1 MAVCIAVLDR
11 QSTPLKLCTNDPSKE
26 VAFHYILHTSLDVI
40 DERTQN
46 SSVGPTAHAGA
57 KSTEPLRDLYLGVL
71 YSTEQHKV
79 FGYVTNTNVKFV
91 IIVDGSNTNIRD
103 NEIRQMFRKL
113 HNGYANLLYNPF
125 YMPGTPIESKKFQS
139 VVQSLLLPNSAVAV
153 AK

>member
-11 QSTPLKLCTNDPSKE
+11 QSTPLKLCTNDGFKE

-40 DERTQN
+40 DERTQHT
-46 SSVGPTAHAGA
+46 SVAPTANSGG
-57 KSTEPLRDLYLGVL
+57 KPVEPLRDLYLGVL

-91 IIVDGSNTNIRD
+91 IIVDASNTNIRD

-113 HNGYANLLYNPF
+113 HNGIMF
-125 YMPGTPIESKKFQS
+125 TK
-139 VVQSLLLPNSAVAV
+139 
-153 AK
+153 

>member
-11 QSTPLKLCTNDPSKE
+11 MSTPLHLLTNDPTKE

-40 DERTQN
+40 EERTTQSGVSN
-46 SSVGPTAHAGA
+46 PSNA
-57 KSTEPLRDLYLGVL
+57 KPTEPLRDLYLGVL

-91 IIVDGSNTNIRD
+91 IIVDASNTNIRD

-113 HNGYANLLYNPF
+113 HNGYSNLLYNPF
-125 YMPGTPIESKKFQS
+125 YVPGTKIESKKFNA
-139 VVQSLLLPNSAVAV
+139 VVQSLLLPNQPL

>member
-11 QSTPLKLCTNDPSKE
+11 ANFPLHLLTNDPTKE

-40 DERTQN
+40 EERTTQST
-46 SSVGPTAHAGA
+46 SSGP
-57 KSTEPLRDLYLGVL
+57 STSGKPAEPLRDLYLGVL

-91 IIVDGSNTNIRD
+91 IIVDASNTNIRD

-113 HNGYANLLYNPF
+113 HNGYSNLLYNPF
-125 YMPGTPIESKKFQS
+125 YMPGTRIESKKFNV
-139 VVQSLLLPNSAVAV
+139 VVQSLLLPHHQT
-153 AK
+153 K

>member
-11 QSTPLKLCTNDPSKE
+11 QNFPLHLLTNDPTKE

-40 DERTQN
+40 EERTTQST
-46 SSVGPTAHAGA
+46 SSGPSSSGKPA
-57 KSTEPLRDLYLGVL
+57 EPLRDLYLGVL

-91 IIVDGSNTNIRD
+91 IIVDASNTNIRD

-113 HNGYANLLYNPF
+113 HNGMLSLASHLLKTFAKKGLLLISINCS
-125 YMPGTPIESKKFQS
+125 MSKK
-139 VVQSLLLPNSAVAV
+139 PY
-153 AK
+153 

>member
-40 DERTQN
+40 DERTQL
-46 SSVGPTAHAGA
+46 SPLAPTAANPGA
-57 KSTEPLRDLYLGVL
+57 KTSAEPLRDLYLGVL

-91 IIVDGSNTNIRD
+91 IIVDASNSNIRD
-103 NEIRQMFRKL
+103 NGKIVNQ
-113 HNGYANLLYNPF
+113 
-125 YMPGTPIESKKFQS
+125 
-139 VVQSLLLPNSAVAV
+139 
-153 AK
+153 AKIY